1 MAEAIEYGRTQV
13 VPLVPAPGGGAA
25 TSSAA
30 AADRELLEDATALLA
45 YDDPATGPTGGQ
57 LVHGWLRCCTGEPP
71 RGAGPCTGPLHPTQK
86 LGSLALLRATPARC
100 IPSNPLLA
108 PLPLPPSLPPGYL
121 LTPAHRA
128 ELAAELNRAILVHS
142 GRSEDSALEAILRQA
157 TAALQVGAG
166 QAAWGGG
173 GVLSGWLPCS
183 QALLTLRLVQHGE
196 LLVLWPTAPAFI
208 FCCTQCA
215 GVEAKRAPR
224 GAAAGCADAAAAAAG
239 AAAAGRRV
247 RHGSRVGRSERQ
259 CSGVRSGSHRWQAA
273 HRPWPCSAPCPA
285 AALFRLLCSAHAPC
299 PPS

>member
-1 MAEAIEYGRTQV
+1 MTTLPRAPQV
-13 VPLVPAPGGGAA
+13 GAGCRAAQLQLVG
-25 TSSAA
+25 AA
-30 AADRELLEDATALLA
+30 AAAFRGVRHCMAGSCLPQAAR
-45 YDDPATGPTGGQ
+45 
-57 LVHGWLRCCTGEPP
+57 VCHG
-71 RGAGPCTGPLHPTQK
+71 
-86 LGSLALLRATPARC
+86 
-100 IPSNPLLA
+100 IP
-108 PLPLPPSLPPGYL
+108 
-121 LTPAHRA
+121 LTPASLPCPACPSIPGYMLLPAHRS
-128 ELAAELNRAILVHS
+128 ELAAALNRAILVHS

-239 AAAAGRRV
+239 AAAAGSTLTGGSSALACAAVQWQMQQLQTELAGGNAGAAHFCLSLACQCALAQVASAILLPVTRCTLAIVTSRHKERSSV
-247 RHGSRVGRSERQ
+247 KQDNRHGSLQPSNRQ
-259 CSGVRSGSHRWQAA
+259 GTRWLQM
-273 HRPWPCSAPCPA
+273 PA
-285 AALFRLLCSAHAPC
+285 FI
-299 PPS
+299 